1 MNLLTLLAL
10 LKEKGIEPETVVYA
24 VYLMLADAALA
35 YYKRDGLLYSYSTAN
50 SGVVLDVTSATIK
63 RLSKQDSESESDRIQ
78 ILIPLKEDLL

>member
-10 LKEKGIEPETVVYA
+10 LKEKGTEPETVVYA
-24 VYLMLADAALA
+24 LYLMTADAALA
-35 YYKRDGLLYSYSTAN
+35 YYKRDGLFYYHSTT
-50 SGVVLDVTSATIK
+50 SPDVVLDVTSATIK

>member
-24 VYLMLADAALA
+24 VHLIVANTALA
-35 YYKRDGLLYSYSTAN
+35 YYKRDGLFYYQSTT
-50 SGVVLDVTSATIK
+50 SPDVVLNVTSATLK
-63 RLSKQDSESESDRIQ
+63 RISKQDSESENDYTQ